1 MMWKCNGLVL
11 MKREYARNEYLS
23 FLGNEHRVSFLKEE
37 SELFFFPL
45 FFRIFLSAF
54 LLKVI

>member
-1 MMWKCNGLVL
+1 
-11 MKREYARNEYLS
+11 MKREYAWNEYLS
-23 FLGNEHRVSFLKEE
+23 FLGNENRVSLLKE

-45 FFRIFLSAF
+45 FFRFFLNAF